1 MFTKAE
7 EQFLELYRS
16 GIWDKPVKE
25 EIFDGSTDWET
36 IKDLMLAQTVI
47 GVCTNV
53 ISKLPAQRKPNQK
66 YLLQPNNAYFKHRTS
81 K

>member
-25 EIFDGSTDWET
+25 EVFDGSTDWET
-36 IKDLMLAQTVI
+36 IKDVPMSSVSCPLNSSQI
-47 GVCTNV
+47 K
-53 ISKLPAQRKPNQK
+53 I
-66 YLLQPNNAYFKHRTS
+66 FTS
-81 K
+81 T

>member
-25 EIFDGSTDWET
+25 EA
-36 IKDLMLAQTVI
+36 K
-47 GVCTNV
+47 
-53 ISKLPAQRKPNQK
+53 SKH
-66 YLLQPNNAYFKHRTS
+66 LLQLNNAYFKHRTS